1 MTPEDADGSLPRA
14 ILRLAVVSREPGRL
28 LVVKDAHLAVARHR
42 RTVDSQGLSRGEMAF
57 QSAAITYMREEYGS
71 ICALNTL
78 PLWPVWMTVSHLNG

>member
-28 LVVKDAHLAVARHR
+28 LVVKDADLAVARHR
-42 RTVDSQGLSRGEMAF
+42 RTVESQGLSRGEIVF
-57 QSAAITYMREEYGS
+57 QSAAITYMREECGS

-78 PLWPVWMTVSHLNG
+78 PLCPVWMTVSHLNG